1 MIRTLNNRMR
11 LFGVLAAVLAIGAF
25 QFGGINL
32 DKTAAQKGAAPEVTS
47 TPQPVPYSLNWTTG
61 SVTANDDWSTLP
73 GVVGF
78 LGDYDAAAPTA
89 VDPRALLTPFVTN
102 NIDVIAD
109 QSNVALTNGGVGDFD
124 GIPDLT
130 VAVQG
135 SGTADA
141 PHIIIYLNTTGF
153 SNIHVGLNV
162 RDIDSTADN
171 AVQQVDVQ
179 YRVGGAGNYAS
190 VSGGYIADA
199 SDGPSLTKLTPLS
212 LTLPAAANNQS
223 QVEVRFITTNAIGSD
238 EWIGFDDIVITGSPA
253 APLQHVIDFNG
264 DGKTDWNVIR
274 NTGGGPGGQL
284 TWFTQYNG
292 LAGGQTNAW
301 GLNGDEFTPGDFD
314 GDNSTDV
321 AIWRPQPGLNSAFYI
336 LQSTTGTLR
345 TENFGLSTDDPSV
358 IGDYNNDGKDD
369 IAVYRGGAAAGNPSF
384 WYWRTVLN
392 GPVSNVQWGQNGDFP
407 APGDYDGDG
416 SSDFVVQRNAG
427 GGQARFWIR
436 LATGAISS
444 TVFGTPTD
452 VLLPGDYDGDGKT
465 DLATVRGSG
474 GQILWSILPSGG
486 GPYTSTFF
494 GNSATDFPTQG
505 DYDGD
510 GKTDIAV
517 WRPDVNPTNNL
528 FYVNKSTG
536 GLQTFEWGQNGDYPV
551 ANYNNH

>member
-1 MIRTLNNRMR
+1 MNYLNYRRTSWWGLSLLALMILGLGTVS
-11 LFGVLAAVLAIGAF
+11 FGATFSNATPITINDADLASPYPSAIAVSGLTGTITSVKVTINGFSHSFPDDVGIVLVGPTGAALLLQDGAGDDPDVSGVTYRFVDGAAVLPG
-25 QFGGINL
+25 L
-32 DKTAAQKGAAPEVTS
+32 TA
-47 TPQPVPYSLNWTTG
+47 WT
-61 SVTANDDWSTLP
+61 A
-73 GVVGF
+73 
-78 LGDYDAAAPTA
+78 GDYKPTTYYINDSFPAPGPGT
-89 VDPRALLTPFVTN
+89 VYGSPGPT
-102 NIDVIAD
+102 
-109 QSNVALTNGGVGDFD
+109 GG
-124 GIPDLT
+124 
-130 VAVQG
+130 
-135 SGTADA
+135 GTATFASVYNGTA
-141 PHIIIYLNTTGF
+141 PNGNWNLY
-153 SNIHVGLNV
+153 V
-162 RDIDSTADN
+162 ADF
-171 AVQQVDVQ
+171 
-179 YRVGGAGNYAS
+179 VGGDDGDI
-190 VSGGYIADA
+190 SGGWSI
-199 SDGPSLTKLTPLS
+199 
-212 LTLPAAANNQS
+212 
-223 QVEVRFITTNAIGSD
+223 EITTN
-238 EWIGFDDIVITGSPA
+238 VV

-369 IAVYRGGAAAGNPSF
+369 IAVYRGGAASGNPSF

-551 ANYNNH
+551 ANYNSH